1 MRGLGVG
8 LVRERSAWIR
18 GVFVIMGMAL
28 GILLL
33 WPLPGAEANSC
44 IDCHKTLA
52 DPSHVKHS
60 FLEWEQSVHAKKQVT
75 CNSCHGGDPSKAE
88 KKEAHAGVLNSNN
101 PKSRVYYQTIPKT
114 CGSCHEQYQ
123 AFQKS
128 RHYMMLQKTGKGPNC
143 ATCHGAMA
151 TKVLS
156 LKEMQETCNLCHPK
170 PYQAYEVIAIV
181 RKTALSLSLLKDA
194 LGAAKQAGSPVAAA
208 EAELGRAQADLSLA
222 KQAWHTF
229 HIKEVFAK
237 GISAYEHAQAAKN
250 ELDRVKTPKASP

>member
-1 MRGLGVG
+1 MRELGVE

-18 GVFVIMGMAL
+18 GGVVIAGMVL
-28 GILLL
+28 GVLLL

-75 CNSCHGGDPSKAE
+75 CNSCHGGDPAKAE

-101 PKSRVYYQTIPKT
+101 PKSRVFYQTIPKT
-114 CGSCHEQYQ
+114 CGTCHEQYQ

-170 PYQAYEVIAIV
+170 PYQAYEVIAII

-194 LGAAKQAGSPVAAA
+194 LGAAKQAGSPVAVA

-229 HIKEVFAK
+229 HIKEVFVK